1 MRYIF
6 TLISIAL
13 AHMVFFGFVYA
24 ENTTD
29 ITKPTYKIELSNLD
43 PFTHNDASG
52 NAGTGTV

>member
-29 ITKPTYKIELSNLD
+29 ITEPTYKIPLSTLD
-43 PFTHNDASG
+43 PFNSSANTS
-52 NAGTGTV
+52 V